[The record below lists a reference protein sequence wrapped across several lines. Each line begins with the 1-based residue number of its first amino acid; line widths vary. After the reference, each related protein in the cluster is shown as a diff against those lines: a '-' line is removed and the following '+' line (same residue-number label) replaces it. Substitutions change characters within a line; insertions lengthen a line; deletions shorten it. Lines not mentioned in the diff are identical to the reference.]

1 MDMKYPDI
9 TVRLVGENGNIFNLI
24 GITAGALRDAR
35 VPREEI
41 DAFRDA
47 VRSSH
52 SYDEAL
58 RVIMGTVNVL

>member
-1 MDMKYPDI
+1 MSFVIIDAVK
-9 TVRLVGENGNIFNLI
+9 GE
-24 GITAGALRDAR
+24 ITAGALRDAR

-47 VRSSH
+47 VTSSH